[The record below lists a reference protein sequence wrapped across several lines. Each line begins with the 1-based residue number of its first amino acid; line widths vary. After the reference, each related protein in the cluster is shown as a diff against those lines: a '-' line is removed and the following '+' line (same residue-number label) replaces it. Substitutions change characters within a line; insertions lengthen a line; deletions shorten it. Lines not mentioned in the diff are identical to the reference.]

1 MSGSEPAP
9 GAAPRST
16 GEDAED
22 VDDSPRGDA
31 LPGDGRNETENERL
45 DRNWDSLLQELRVTQ
60 TGTQIIGG
68 FLLSVAFQSRFTQ
81 LDGYQVAVYLV
92 LVCAAAL
99 TTALGLGPVS
109 LHRLLFR
116 RGAMKQI
123 VRVGNILVRATL
135 VGVALVLTG
144 TVLLIFD
151 VVLGRAAGFIA
162 GGVVLVV
169 TAMIWLLVPRLV
181 KSGHD

>member
-1 MSGSEPAP
+1 MNGSKPAS
-9 GAAPRST
+9 GAAAPT
-16 GEDAED
+16 GEGAGGDANAA
-22 VDDSPRGDA
+22 PHGDA

-68 FLLSVAFQSRFTQ
+68 FLLAVAFQSRFTQ

-92 LVCAAAL
+92 LVCTAAL

-116 RGAMKQI
+116 RRAMKQI

-162 GGVVLVV
+162 GGFVLVV
-169 TAMIWLLVPRLV
+169 TALIWLLVPRLV
-181 KSGHD
+181 KIGHD

>member
-1 MSGSEPAP
+1 MSPSD
-9 GAAPRST
+9 ST
-16 GEDAED
+16 SSTQ
-22 VDDSPRGDA
+22 DS
-31 LPGDGRNETENERL
+31 LPGDGRNETDNERL
-45 DRNWDSLLQELRVTQ
+45 DRNWNAILQELRVTQ

-68 FLLSVAFQSRFTQ
+68 FLLAVAFQSRFPE
-81 LDGYQVAVYLV
+81 LDDYQVTVYLV

-123 VRVGNILVRATL
+123 VRIGSILVRATL
-135 VGVALVLTG
+135 VGVAVVLTG

-151 VVLGRAAGFIA
+151 VVVGRVA
-162 GGVVLVV
+162 GVVAGLAVLLI
-169 TAMIWLLVPRLV
+169 TTLIWLIVPRLV
-181 KSGHD
+181 TPSVG